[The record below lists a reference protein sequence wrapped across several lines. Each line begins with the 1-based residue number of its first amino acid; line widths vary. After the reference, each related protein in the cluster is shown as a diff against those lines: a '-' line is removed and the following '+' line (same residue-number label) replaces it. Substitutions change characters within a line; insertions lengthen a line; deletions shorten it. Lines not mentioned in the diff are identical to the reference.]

1 LEILEIKWQSG
12 KLWEKQNSA
21 PYLVA
26 KMSNLSIAVLA
37 VLMLNFNCVSKC
49 SNETKKLEP
58 APLAGHRLVSRDGNT
73 TILHEVQKTETEL
86 PLFLNTHEILPL
98 KPLKKKPYLPL
109 EKIMPTIEYVKP
121 PQPLKEFELHPVTFD
136 FNLGDLEDLEHEVIK
151 KGDLNNQNQHVLTL
165 DTSYNPSNPDE
176 NDTVD
181 IHIAEFSTE
190 PNTATLS
197 GTSSSFS
204 AITSSTSNT
213 HILKILGSK
222 PPMAPKLSR
231 DLLKQTGDDDMQI
244 KTLGSTINSIHR
256 YLGTT
261 ANGTGNGT
269 AVESL
274 YGQANYFQLVAN
286 LYDHFYWQISE
297 IRTNVHTGCGLEMQ
311 AYLTALHSSYEWA
324 QKGKSLHEN
333 IHC

>member
-1 LEILEIKWQSG
+1 
-12 KLWEKQNSA
+12 
-21 PYLVA
+21 
-26 KMSNLSIAVLA
+26 MSSLSIALLA
-37 VLMLNFNCVSKC
+37 VLLVSVNCVSKC
-49 SNETKKLEP
+49 SNETKKLE
-58 APLAGHRLVSRDGNT
+58 AVPLTGHQFVNRNGNT

-86 PLFLNTHEILPL
+86 PLLLNTHEVLPL
-98 KPLKKKPYLPL
+98 KPPKKKPYLPL
-109 EKIMPTIEYVKP
+109 EKIIPTIEYVKP

-151 KGDLNNQNQHVLTL
+151 KGDLNNQEQRVLAL

-181 IHIAEFSTE
+181 VDIAELSTE
-190 PNTATLS
+190 PATGTLPGTTTTLS
-197 GTSSSFS
+197 SM
-204 AITSSTSNT
+204 TSSTSST

-231 DLLKQTGDDDMQI
+231 DLLKQSGDDEMQL

-256 YLGTT
+256 YLGTN
-261 ANGTGNGT
+261 ANGTGNGS

-297 IRTNVHTGCGLEMQ
+297 IRTNVRTGCGLEMQ

-324 QKGKSLHEN
+324 QKGKSLHKS
-333 IHC
+333 IHCLISNLIPI